1 MEKYKPLPDSLTI
14 RSSSIHNQGVF
25 ATEFLP
31 KGTELGMSHVQWG
44 SHIFRTPLGGFL
56 NHSETPNCVKY
67 KIRVDHFEDPK
78 TAYNYHKWNVAV
90 VENIKPGEEL
100 TLKYTWYQP
109 AS

>member
-1 MEKYKPLPDSLTI
+1 MEKYKPLPDSLAI
-14 RSSSIHNQGVF
+14 RPSPIHDQGVF

-31 KGTELGMSHVQWG
+31 KRTELGMSHVQWG

-78 TAYNYHKWNVAV
+78 AAYNYHKWIVTV
-90 VENIKPGEEL
+90 IEDIKPGEEL
-100 TLKYTWYQP
+100 TLEYTFYKV
-109 AS
+109 